1 MTNYP
6 VRIRIGSEN
15 AGDPETRTYTDS
27 TFAEAVAALQGT
39 HAEPISAGYHRRET
53 VYVVATYAEDHDEYH
68 GPKRS
73 IARRAGEPVFG
84 ASATIYGRD
93 LKFGGQG
100 DAEVSWASGGS
111 MSPEAA
117 ELMLTIYRLATEIAR
132 AANAEPFCPACQP
145 ELARYAE
152 RAARLA
158 AGE

>member
-15 AGDPETRTYTDS
+15 AGDPETRTYTNS
-27 TFAEAVAALQGT
+27 TFAEAVAALQGE
-39 HAEPISAGYHRRET
+39 HDAEHDYHRRGT
-53 VYVVATYAEDHDEYH
+53 VYVVATFAEDHTEQH

-73 IARRAGEPVFG
+73 IARKAGEPVFG
-84 ASATIYGRD
+84 CSATIYGREI
-93 LKFGGQG
+93 KFAAWG

-111 MSPEAA
+111 MSPDEA
-117 ELMLTIYRLATEIAR
+117 ELMLTLYRLATEIAK
-132 AANAEPFCPACQP
+132 AANAEPICPGCQ
-145 ELARYAE
+145 ADVDRYAA